1 MVRAVWFMDVDGVIS
16 PFGKSGAF
24 NDWIQS
30 PHDEYDLWL
39 SPIQV
44 GLIGDILTRTGAEL
58 IWVTTW
64 ADEVAEHVE
73 EVLGWSQPRWV
84 PLPTPAIKGGDRGP
98 SGRWWKLDA
107 VEDLLE
113 ELQPDRFVWSDD
125 DHPQHHAA
133 IARRSLVTGPPTP
146 FASKGVLGDCRKN
159 HRRSFTCSR
168 DTHSLVGPVAGQR
181 IREQQDSRRK
191 RNGDGCVGPRTHTED
206 AAAAR

>member
-16 PFGKSGAF
+16 PFGKGGAF
-24 NDWIQS
+24 TDWIRS

-44 GLIGDILTRTGAEL
+44 GLIGDILERTGTEL

-73 EVLGWSQPRWV
+73 EVLGWSQHRWV
-84 PLPTPAIKGGDRGP
+84 PLPTPDIKGGDRGP

-133 IARRSLVTGPPTP
+133 VARTVARFGEKALIQAPKPT
-146 FASKGVLGDCRKN
+146 
-159 HRRSFTCSR
+159 
-168 DTHSLVGPVAGQR
+168 VGL
-181 IREQQDSRRK
+181 SRRWL
-191 RNGDGCVGPRTHTED
+191 RD
-206 AAAAR
+206 AEEHLSGRSA